1 MRQILNR
8 RFIRYGFF
16 IMVVTGIVAIVFLS
30 MANTDKVTVI
40 DKKNVED
47 KKNKFCISCH
57 ELKNT
62 VYKEYRKSAHFNN
75 PSGVRA
81 GCNDCHVPS
90 GFVPGL
96 IRKIKASKELWA
108 KIQGTI
114 DTPEK
119 FEEKR
124 LALAKRVWA
133 DMEAHNSSECKSCH
147 LIEAID
153 FEKFKKPDGAKRMK
167 KGLEEGQTCINC
179 HKGIAHEMPDMS
191 TGYKAKY
198 EELVALSLKEKKKKG
213 QVGYTLSVKPLFLK
227 SNGKK
232 KAGKILPVTRLT
244 ILQEK
249 GDKLQ
254 VRIDGWQQD
263 GVAPLIYAQQGKRI
277 FSTALGKMALSEVK
291 IDRTMLDTD
300 TDLTWHE
307 VTFICWVTKNDLIFD
322 REKLWEYGAE
332 MHSACCS
339 ACHSATPAN
348 HFLANQWMGTL
359 KTMSR
364 NTNLD
369 KGEYRFLLKYLQFH
383 AKDTGGGHH

>member
-119 FEEKR
+119 FEAKR
-124 LALAKRVWA
+124 LELAESVWA
-133 DMEAHNSSECKSCH
+133 SMVASNSRECRNCH
-147 LIEAID
+147 SYDAMD
-153 FEKFKKPDGAKRMK
+153 FAKQKRRAKEKMQ
-167 KGLEEGQTCINC
+167 EGMRENKTCIDC
-179 HKGIAHEMPDMS
+179 HKGIAHKLPDD
-191 TGYKAKY
+191 Y
-198 EELVALSLKEKKKKG
+198 E
-213 QVGYTLSVKPLFLK
+213 
-227 SNGKK
+227 
-232 KAGKILPVTRLT
+232 
-244 ILQEK
+244 
-249 GDKLQ
+249 D
-254 VRIDGWQQD
+254 DD
-263 GVAPLIYAQQGKRI
+263 
-277 FSTALGKMALSEVK
+277 
-291 IDRTMLDTD
+291 
-300 TDLTWHE
+300 
-307 VTFICWVTKNDLIFD
+307 
-322 REKLWEYGAE
+322 
-332 MHSACCS
+332 
-339 ACHSATPAN
+339 
-348 HFLANQWMGTL
+348 
-359 KTMSR
+359 
-364 NTNLD
+364 
-369 KGEYRFLLKYLQFH
+369 
-383 AKDTGGGHH
+383 